1 MGIDRC
7 QRQQRPPVN
16 INAIAAAILIVLAA
30 ILIAGCGATFSY
42 DILNQRAT
50 VGFSK

>member
-1 MGIDRC
+1 
-7 QRQQRPPVN
+7 VSHK
-16 INAIAAAILIVLAA
+16 AIIAAILIVAGALFV
-30 ILIAGCGATFSY
+30 AGCGATFSY